1 MNILDK
7 IIEQKKV
14 ELIQRK
20 REKTLYNLQSTE
32 LYSRKRFSLRQF
44 LLDPEK
50 TGIIAEFKRKSPS
63 KGIINNTSTVEEV
76 TGAYAENGA
85 SGLSVLTD
93 TEFFG
98 GCTEDLVRAR
108 VNPLPIL
115 RKDFIIDEY
124 QLMEA
129 RSMGADV
136 ILLIAACLSPTQVKE
151 LAAKAKFLGLEILL
165 EIHNED
171 ELKHICDD
179 VDLVGVNNR
188 NLKDFQVDVETSV
201 KLSRLIPGNKIKISE
216 SGIDNISAI
225 QRLKNFDYKGFLMGE
240 YFMKQPDPSIAFARF
255 VQQLKTSTNAT

>member
-7 IIEQKKV
+7 IIERKKE

-20 REKTLYNLQSTE
+20 KGKSISDLRLSE
-32 LYSRKRFSLRQF
+32 LYSRKRLSLRNS
-44 LLDPEK
+44 LLDTEK
-50 TGIIAEFKRKSPS
+50 SGIIAEFKRKSPS
-63 KGIINNTSTVEEV
+63 KGTINNISSVEEV
-76 TGAYAENGA
+76 TGAYAKNGA

-93 TEFFG
+93 QEFFG
-98 GCTEDLVRAR
+98 GSTEDLMRAR
-108 VNPLPIL
+108 VNQIPIL
-115 RKDFIIDEY
+115 RKDFMIDEY
-124 QLMEA
+124 QVIEA
-129 RSMGADV
+129 RSMGADI
-136 ILLIAACLSPTQVKE
+136 ILLIAACLTPKRVEE
-151 LAAKAKFLGLEILL
+151 LAAAAKGEGLEVLL

-201 KLSRLIPGNKIKISE
+201 RLSGLIPGDKIKISE

-225 QRLKNFDYKGFLMGE
+225 QRLKVFGYKGFLMGE